1 MFQTFIWNLS
11 LFTTICSV
19 RTPTVQIVD
28 KNLWYDNSN
37 ETNFAVLW
45 HRANSFSDHFHF
57 AKLTLGLFLG
67 AKRLTVVEVWHLVE
81 VRLYLYL
88 WVSPL
93 LWNLEKLRLFIFKIP
108 CTFKTLPSEKGT
120 PSFLDNDDVIL
131 LFWIFKIPSTFL
143 RLISWQARKKV
154 RSVLPEEEVTFH
166 CFVISHTANKI
177 VARLLKHKL

>member
-1 MFQTFIWNLS
+1 MFQPFIWNLS

-19 RTPTVQIVD
+19 RTPTVEIVD

-37 ETNFAVLW
+37 ETNFAVFW
-45 HRANSFSDHFHF
+45 HRANSFSDYFHF
-57 AKLTLGLFLG
+57 ARLTLELFLG
-67 AKRLTVVEVWHLVE
+67 VKRLTVVEVWHLVE
-81 VRLYLYL
+81 VRLYLYIAAL
-88 WVSPL
+88 KSWES
-93 LWNLEKLRLFIFKIP
+93 ESFIFKIP

-143 RLISWQARKKV
+143 RLISWQARKNG

-166 CFVISHTANKI
+166 CFVISHTANKNSC
-177 VARLLKHKL
+177 AFA